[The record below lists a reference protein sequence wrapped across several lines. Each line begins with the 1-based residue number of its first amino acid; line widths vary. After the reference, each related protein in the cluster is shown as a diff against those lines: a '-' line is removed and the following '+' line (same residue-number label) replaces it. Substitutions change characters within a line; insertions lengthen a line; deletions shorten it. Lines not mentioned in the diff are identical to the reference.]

1 MQERRTANMSRSRF
15 VQVEASCKE
24 HLNCEGKLDRLPRV
38 AAELVHRKLDLI
50 LTASE
55 AGALAAKNATST
67 IPIVFAVAEDAVESG
82 LVSSLARP
90 GGNIP
95 LISRPPSSDLEPPE
109 NRTCFS
115 MFDVIRFFPLF
126 RL

>member
-15 VQVEASCKE
+15 VQVESSCKE

-55 AGALAAKNATST
+55 VGALAAKMQPAPS
-67 IPIVFAVAEDAVESG
+67 P
-82 LVSSLARP
+82 LSSLLLRTQ
-90 GGNIP
+90 
-95 LISRPPSSDLEPPE
+95 LKVDLSPAW
-109 NRTCFS
+109 RGQAGT
-115 MFDVIRFFPLF
+115 F
-126 RL
+126 R